1 MTITTTSTKPLSL
14 VEEARQAIRAI
25 RPDGR
30 KDQVSEA
37 LAALMKCSRTYGWNE
52 FACQNLIYK
61 AWGKHDQAGATVR
74 RRRKHI
80 QDGLVLLVRQVYAL
94 EASVNAV
101 LFEPQAGTTSSERP
115 PMQAVN

>member
-1 MTITTTSTKPLSL
+1 MTITTISTTPPSL
-14 VEEARQAIRAI
+14 VDQAREAIRAI
-25 RPDGR
+25 RHDGR

-61 AWGKHDQAGATVR
+61 AWGKQDHACATVR

-94 EASVNAV
+94 EASINTV
-101 LFEPQAGTTSSERP
+101 LFAPQADATSDDP
-115 PMQAVN
+115 QLLKAVH

>member
-1 MTITTTSTKPLSL
+1 MPPSL
-14 VEEARQAIRAI
+14 VDQARQAIRAI
-25 RPDGR
+25 RHDGG

-61 AWGKHDQAGATVR
+61 AWGKQDQACATVR

-80 QDGLVLLVRQVYAL
+80 QDGLFLLVRQVYAL
-94 EASVNAV
+94 EASVSTLAFAPAPTEAADAAPLRV
-101 LFEPQAGTTSSERP
+101 VS
-115 PMQAVN
+115 